1 MAQGTNAL
9 FDEFSKSIG
18 DGRIDLD
25 THNFYIAL
33 VTLQVGGTPTI
44 AKEDAIPTWGAGGT
58 TNLAASEVVPGGGYS
73 AGGILLTGVTWLQT
87 GGVASFVANDVSW
100 TSAGTTDPET
110 IKTAVVYDDGAA
122 QKDCIGFIDMTT
134 DGVTAVSLLAGDV
147 SVAFTG
153 SEIFT
158 LTNP

>member
-9 FDEFSKSIG
+9 FDEFAKSIG

-25 THNFYIAL
+25 THSFKIAL
-33 VTLQVGGTPTI
+33 VTLQVGGAPTI
-44 AKEDAIPTWGAGGT
+44 AKTDAVPTWGAGGT
-58 TNLAASEVVPGGGYS
+58 TNLAASEVVPGGGYT

-87 GGVASFVANDVSW
+87 AGVASFVANDVSW
-100 TSAGTTDPET
+100 TSAASGDPAT
-110 IKTAVVYDDGAA
+110 IKTAVVYSDTATN
-122 QKDCIGFIDMTT
+122 KDCVGFIDMTA
-134 DGVTAVSLLAGDV
+134 DGTTAISLLAGDV